1 MILYVSFSENISSFR
16 GKFPYCCGVSKGFWE
31 CLPWKIGETILNR
44 TCASPRDSQW
54 MSFYSP
60 NFGTSNGF
68 GDWNSHK
75 LFVSTFRICHKTAY
89 FLVEIWHKKL
99 LPFQQMNQRQERLSN
114 APWSEP
120 KLLSLQY
127 RMHEARLPCACGW
140 TVEPGKVEA
149 YPSLMRGDFCWA
161 LTKIGR
167 GHSSSDRKS
176 IRSCLITS
184 AFMAPCWS
192 GWWYKMAAL

>member
-1 MILYVSFSENISSFR
+1 MMCPSQRAFHHFGGN
-16 GKFPYCCGVSKGFWE
+16 FPAVVVLFQRFWGMFTRKNWGNDPQSNLRKPKGFTVNE
-31 CLPWKIGETILNR
+31 
-44 TCASPRDSQW
+44 
-54 MSFYSP
+54 FYLP

-75 LFVSTFRICHKTAY
+75 FVVSTFRICHKTAY
-89 FLVEIWHKKL
+89 LLIEIWHKKL